1 MTAAGLAKLERG
13 VQAYV
18 PLTQRRI
25 AIPPD
30 FRRALARN
38 AKAREHFERLAP
50 SYRRYYVAWV
60 ATAKKLEMRER
71 RLREAM
77 ALLAQNKELGMK

>member
-1 MTAAGLAKLERG
+1 MTAAGRAKLGKGAR
-13 VQAYV
+13 AYV

-25 AIPPD
+25 AVPPD
-30 FRRALARN
+30 CRRALARN

-50 SYRRYYVAWV
+50 SYRRYYVAWI
-60 ATAKKLEMRER
+60 ATAKKVETRER

-77 ALLAQNKELGMK
+77 ALLAQNKKLGMK